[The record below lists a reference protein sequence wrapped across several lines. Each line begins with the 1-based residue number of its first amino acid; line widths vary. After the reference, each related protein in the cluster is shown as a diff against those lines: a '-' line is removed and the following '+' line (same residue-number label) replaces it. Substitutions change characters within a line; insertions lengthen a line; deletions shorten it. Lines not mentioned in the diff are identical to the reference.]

1 MYSDLISVCIPTY
14 NQTQFLRKTLDSV
27 FKQQGVLFEVIVS
40 DDSTTDDVFLLIEEY
55 NKRNSNIIYV
65 RNQPSLGSP
74 KNWDYAISLASG
86 KFVKILHHD
95 EWFITENALHI
106 FLTHAKK
113 NPESLIVCASHLIRN
128 GKLSLF
134 ETDHKT
140 IEKIKIEPQELILA
154 NVFGSPTAVMFQL
167 QFIQQFDS
175 SYVWMV
181 DVEFYVRF
189 LLKHKAIVYISEPL
203 YCSAMDEHNITNNCL
218 YDTELQLKEYAK
230 LYKSFIVV
238 LSLSKKTRYFFAI
251 YKILLNT
258 MPKSKSLL
266 FLRLFKKCFIN
277 LF

>member
-1 MYSDLISVCIPTY
+1 MQNDLISICIPTY

-40 DDSTTDDVFLLIEEY
+40 DDSTTDDVFLLIEDY
-55 NKRNSNIIYV
+55 NKRNLNIIYV

-95 EWFITENALHI
+95 EWFVTENALHT
-106 FLTHAKK
+106 FLTHAKT
-113 NPESLIVCASHLIRN
+113 NPDSLIVCASHLIRN
-128 GKLSLF
+128 GKLSVF

-140 IEKIKIEPQELILA
+140 IEKIKVEPQQLILA
-154 NVFGSPTAVMFQL
+154 NVFGSPTAVMFEL

-175 SYVWMV
+175 SYVWLV

-189 LLKHKAIVYISEPL
+189 LLMHKAVVYISEPL

-218 YDTELQLKEYAK
+218 YDTELQLKEYSNLFKKYIK
-230 LYKSFIVV
+230 L
-238 LSLSKKTRYFFAI
+238 LSIKVQFRYFLNI
-251 YKILLNT
+251 YQILLHTQYPNRR
-258 MPKSKSLL
+258 LL
-266 FLRLFKKCFIN
+266 FLRIFKRCFIK
-277 LF
+277 